1 MRLKSATVT
10 AGLVTAMV
18 VGVPAAAF
26 AYQYDRREF
35 NPNTLGTQRL
45 PSSGGKPYAA
55 TSGTG
60 TTLSDAPGTPCNDT
74 FDWQLIRART
84 GLPDVVQR
92 SVSNNRFCDPQYV
105 ITGQSWPAGTYHW
118 NVRVVNRPVTVSG
131 VGYVEA
137 RWP

>member
-1 MRLKSATVT
+1 M
-10 AGLVTAMV
+10 
-18 VGVPAAAF
+18 
-26 AYQYDRREF
+26 
-35 NPNTLGTQRL
+35 
-45 PSSGGKPYAA
+45 
-55 TSGTG
+55 
-60 TTLSDAPGTPCNDT
+60 
-74 FDWQLIRART
+74 
-84 GLPDVVQR
+84 QR